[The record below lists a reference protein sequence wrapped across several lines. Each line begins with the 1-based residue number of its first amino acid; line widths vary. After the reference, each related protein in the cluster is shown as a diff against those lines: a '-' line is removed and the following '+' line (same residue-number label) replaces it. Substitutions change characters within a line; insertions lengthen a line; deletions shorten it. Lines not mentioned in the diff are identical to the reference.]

1 MNVVII
7 EDEKFLAEELSHYIG
22 TVRKEWTVIKI
33 ISSVK
38 EGLAY
43 FSANKNYQLVFSDI
57 QLGDGLSFD
66 IFKQSTIHAPVVFC
80 TAYNQY
86 AIEAFK
92 NNAID
97 YILKPFSRKVVEEA
111 ISRYERLKANLSS
124 TQIDYQKIVQSLQPE
139 KQQLTS
145 LLVNQRDKIIP
156 VKIEDI
162 ALFYINNGV
171 VSLLDFKKNRFFV
184 NQTLDELELTVGP
197 CFYRTDRQHLVNRKA
212 VKDVSQYFARK
223 LLLNLLIDYA
233 EAITVRKEKT
243 AEFLDWLARN

>member
-7 EDEKFLAEELSHYIG
+7 EDEKFLAEELSHYIEAA
-22 TVRKEWTVIKI
+22 RKDWAIIKI
-33 ISSVK
+33 IPSVK
-38 EGLAY
+38 EGLSY
-43 FSANKNYQLVFSDI
+43 FSSHTSYQLVFSDI

-66 IFKQSTIHAPVVFC
+66 IFKQSAIHAPVVFC

-97 YILKPFSRKVVEEA
+97 YILKPFSRKAVEEA
-111 ISRYERLKANLSS
+111 INRYETLKANFSS
-124 TQIDYQKIVQSLQPE
+124 TQKDYQKIVQSIQTE
-139 KQQLTS
+139 KSQLTS

-162 ALFYINNGV
+162 ALFYISNGV
-171 VSLLDFKKNRFFV
+171 VSLLDFKKSRFFV

-223 LLLNLLIDYA
+223 LLLNLLVDYT
-233 EAITVRKEKT
+233 EAITIRKEKT